1 MGHPGWSDDID
12 AELARVARELDSARD
27 RLSEV
32 EARAEAAKGLVV
44 VRVGPD
50 HRVRELKLDSRVMRL
65 GSHELAE
72 AITQAVNS
80 AVDEVAARTQ
90 EIVAPLMDGPSDIQD
105 STQELL
111 KELDQRFGL

>member
-1 MGHPGWSDDID
+1 MDID
-12 AELARVARELDSARD
+12 AELTRVARELDDAQA

-32 EARAEAAKGLVV
+32 EACAEAAKGLVV

-50 HRVRELKLDSRVMRL
+50 YRVRGMKLDPRVMRF

-72 AITQAVNS
+72 AITQAVND
-80 AVDEVAARTQ
+80 AIDEVTAQTQ
-90 EIVAPLMDGPSDIQD
+90 NIVAPLMDTPSAIQH

-111 KELDQRFGL
+111 RDLDRRFGR